1 MPDQLKVKRRRST
14 ARAEV
19 NGNSAHLVLVRTRR
33 IAGYHTK
40 PSVRRKYSISRGNS
54 FSGFAGTPP

>member
-1 MPDQLKVKRRRST
+1 MSDQLKIKRRRSI

-19 NGNSAHLVLVRTRR
+19 DCNSAHLVLAHAWRA
-33 IAGYHTK
+33 AGYQTK